1 MEWCGRSESG
11 GGETVVTLRSGVM
24 RDGVVVMLWARWIC
38 AGVWRGSLGIVVSDV
53 NGDVWSKFGK
63 RYVGCF
69 EVEVE
74 RSDSVSA
81 GGKLYDVLSL

>member
-1 MEWCGRSESG
+1 MS
-11 GGETVVTLRSGVM
+11 LKSGVM
-24 RDGVVVMLWARWIC
+24 CSRLVVMLWARWIC
-38 AGVWRGSLGIVVSDV
+38 AGVWRGSLGMIVSDV

-63 RYVGCF
+63 RCVGCF

-74 RSDSVSA
+74 GSDSVST

>member
-1 MEWCGRSESG
+1 MS
-11 GGETVVTLRSGVM
+11 LRNGVM
-24 RDGVVVMLWARWIC
+24 RGRMVDMLWARWIR
-38 AGVWRGSLGIVVSDV
+38 AGVWRGSLGIIVSDV